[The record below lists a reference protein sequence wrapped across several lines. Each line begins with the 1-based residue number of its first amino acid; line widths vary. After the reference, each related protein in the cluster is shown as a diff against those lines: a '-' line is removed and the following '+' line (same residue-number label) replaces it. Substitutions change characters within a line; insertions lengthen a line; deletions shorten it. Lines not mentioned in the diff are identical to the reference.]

1 VDEMTS
7 STDHNPT
14 KSLDL
19 VEIDRPLSETGM
31 LERRIVSSS
40 DCP

>member
-1 VDEMTS
+1 MDDMGL
-7 STDHNPT
+7 STDRNPIE
-14 KSLDL
+14 SLDL
-19 VEIDRPLSETGM
+19 VKVEYPRRKNGM